1 MSSRNSKSVYF
12 FYIRFSSMGKIFHD
26 FGVYLIL
33 LGRMFSKPEK
43 PRMYW
48 KETFRQMHD
57 IGIGSLTVIAIVA
70 TFIGAVTAVQFSY
83 QLRGIGLVP
92 MWWVGAIVRKSLILE
107 MAPTLTALL
116 LAGKVGSNIAS
127 ELGSMRTSEQI
138 DAYEIMGVNTS
149 SYLIAPKII
158 ASIVVIP
165 MLVIISVFLG
175 IIGGWAAGVL
185 GHFYST
191 AEYVRGVQDYMK
203 NWDLVVMLIKAL
215 LFSFAI
221 SSVSCFKG
229 YTVKGGALE
238 IGKASTQA
246 VVLSSIVVII
256 INFFVAFLLLD

>member
-1 MSSRNSKSVYF
+1 MAKVDAAVELLEYDQF
-12 FYIRFSSMGKIFHD
+12 CA
-26 FGVYLIL
+26 L
-33 LGRMFSKPEK
+33 LG
-43 PRMYW
+43 
-48 KETFRQMHD
+48 
-57 IGIGSLTVIAIVA
+57 
-70 TFIGAVTAVQFSY
+70 
-83 QLRGIGLVP
+83 
-92 MWWVGAIVRKSLILE
+92 
-107 MAPTLTALL
+107 
-116 LAGKVGSNIAS
+116 AGFDGGEAFGDV
-127 ELGSMRTSEQI
+127 
-138 DAYEIMGVNTS
+138 
-149 SYLIAPKII
+149 
-158 ASIVVIP
+158 
-165 MLVIISVFLG
+165 SVFLG

-221 SSVSCFKG
+221 ASVSCFKG